1 MKPIRLF
8 LLLLAL
14 LPTLVVAK
22 PLTLGVFAWRPKPV
36 MEQKFAMLGV
46 YLSGSLPE
54 PEQRLVIEFLDP
66 DEMEA
71 ALAAKRLDFVFTNPS
86 HFVLLRHR
94 NRLSGAIATVQ
105 AYENGQMASAL
116 GGVILAPAGRQ
127 DIAGLA
133 DLRGKRIAIP
143 GNKFLGGYQTQAYEL
158 QQTGIDLPHDAELVS
173 VGGHDKVVEALL
185 AGTADAGFVRTGI
198 VEAMQREGTLPADQ
212 LKVVNPQRFP
222 DFPFVVS
229 TRLYP
234 EWAFSA
240 LPHVPEDVVKRI
252 TRALLFITPDMPVA
266 EAAGMAGFTVPG
278 DYQSVEQLAR
288 ALRLPPYEIAD
299 FHFGDVWQRY
309 RGFILAGLL
318 AGITIVLLGGRLLL
332 NQRRLREQQ
341 RLLADSEQRLLLT
354 VEGANLGTWDWHV
367 PSGKVNFSDRLLGML
382 GYAPGE
388 LPPHVSSWEQLI
400 HPAEQAAVLAAVDAY
415 LTGKT
420 PRYSCPHR
428 LQHKAGHWIWVL
440 DTGQVVERAA
450 DGSPLRM
457 CGIHMDITEG
467 KLAEAALLERERHL
481 QTLLGSMDDV
491 VIVIDT
497 AGAIAEFHWPRRD
510 PQAPDSAGWIGREC
524 TEILPPSLAGRIGE
538 IMGELILDSASPRY
552 CEFDWPFPERTR
564 WYSATFS
571 ALMQR
576 DDDYPRSFLCVARDI
591 TLRKDEE
598 LALAVSRKEIEKLS
612 RRNQLLL
619 DAAGE
624 GIYGVDEEGR
634 IIFINPSALA
644 MLGLTEKEAMGK
656 NSHDLFHDR
665 RLDGQE
671 YPVAECPLYLTLAD
685 GRRREVDEVFI
696 RRNGDPFFVHLVA
709 TPVIDDGRR
718 LGAEVVFVDISARK
732 AMEAEL
738 TRLATTDALTGVA
751 NRRYFMVQAETELA
765 RVQRFG
771 ETAAVMMLD
780 LDFFKKINDTYGHAV
795 GDAVLV
801 AFAGLMRHAV
811 RKVDHLGRLGGEEFA
826 ILLPGS
832 SLDDAGKLAER
843 LGQATAMQ
851 AVAAEGHEIPVTVSI
866 GIARM
871 LATDSSPDQAL
882 ARADAALYRAKA
894 AGRNC
899 VMVDP
904 ADEVGVGG

>member
-1 MKPIRLF
+1 MKFPSFF
-8 LLLLAL
+8 LLLLTL
-14 LPTLVVAK
+14 LPTLAVAK
-22 PLTLGVFAWRPKPV
+22 PLTLGIFAYRPKPV
-36 MEQKFAMLGV
+36 MEQKFTMLGI
-46 YLSGSLPE
+46 YLSGALPGA
-54 PEQRLVIEFLDP
+54 EQGLVVEYLDQ

-105 AYENGQMASAL
+105 AYENGLVASDL
-116 GGVILAPAGRQ
+116 GGVILAPAGRD
-127 DIAGLA
+127 DISGLA

-158 QQTGIDLPHDAELVS
+158 LQAGISLPGDAALLS
-173 VGGHDKVVEALL
+173 VGGHDKVIEALL
-185 AGTADAGFVRTGI
+185 AGTADAGFVRTSI
-198 VEAMQREGTLPADQ
+198 VEEMSREGRLTAGR
-212 LKVVNPQRFP
+212 LKVVNPQNFP
-222 DFPFVVS
+222 EFPFVVS

-240 LPHVPEDVVKRI
+240 LSHVPEDVVKRI

-266 EAAGMAGFTVPG
+266 QAAGIAGFTVPG

-288 ALRLPPYEIAD
+288 ALRLPPYAVAD
-299 FHFGDVWQRY
+299 FDFNDVWQRY
-309 RGFILAGLL
+309 RVFILAGLL
-318 AGITIVLLGGRLLL
+318 AGGMIMALGGRLFL

-341 RLLADSEQRLLLT
+341 ARLADSEQRLLLT
-354 VEGANLGTWDWHV
+354 VEGADLGTWDWHV
-367 PSGKVNFSDRLLGML
+367 PSGKVTFSDRQLSML
-382 GYAPGE
+382 GYAPGD

-400 HPAEQAAVLAAVDAY
+400 HPAERAVVMEAVTAHLEGRSPHY
-415 LTGKT
+415 
-420 PRYSCPHR
+420 RCPHR
-428 LQHKAGHWIWVL
+428 LQHKAGHWVWVL
-440 DTGQVVERAA
+440 DAGQVVERAS

-467 KLAEAALLERERHL
+467 KLAEAALQEREQHL
-481 QTLLGSMDDV
+481 QTLLASMDDV

-497 AGAIAEFHWPRRD
+497 AGMIAEFYWPR
-510 PQAPDSAGWIGREC
+510 QAGEMPDAAGWIGREC
-524 TEILPPSLAGRIGE
+524 TQVLPSSLAGRVGE
-538 IMGELILDSASPRY
+538 FMGELILDSDMPRY
-552 CEFDWPFPERTR
+552 CEFDWPFPDRTR

-571 ALMQR
+571 ALKHR

-598 LALAVSRKEIEKLS
+598 RALAVSREEIEKLS

-624 GIYGVDEEGR
+624 GIYGVDVDGN
-634 IIFINPSALA
+634 ITFINPSALA
-644 MLGLTEKEAMGK
+644 MLGLMENEAMGQ
-656 NSHDLFHDR
+656 NSHELFHDR
-665 RLDGQE
+665 RLDGKD
-671 YPVAECPLYLTLAD
+671 YPVSECPLHQTLVD
-685 GRRREVDEVFI
+685 GQRREIDEVFI
-696 RRNGDPFFVHLVA
+696 RRNGEPFFVHLVA
-709 TPVIDDGRR
+709 TPVVDDGHRV
-718 LGAEVVFVDISARK
+718 GAEVVFLDISARK

-738 TRLATTDALTGVA
+738 TRLATTDVLTGVA

-771 ETAAVMMLD
+771 EAAVVMMLD
-780 LDFFKKINDTYGHAV
+780 LDHFKKVNDTYGHAV

-801 AFAGLMRHAV
+801 TFAGIMRGGV
-811 RKVDHLGRLGGEEFA
+811 RKVDYLGRLGGEEFA
-826 ILLPGS
+826 ILLPGI
-832 SLDDAGKLAER
+832 SLEDAGRLAER
-843 LGQATAMQ
+843 LGKATAIQ
-851 AVAAEGHEIPVTVSI
+851 TVTAGGHAISVTVSI
-866 GIARM
+866 GIAQM
-871 LATDSSPDQAL
+871 QATDGSPDQAL

-904 ADEVGVGG
+904 ADEVGSEL

>member
-1 MKPIRLF
+1 MPIRLF
-8 LLLLAL
+8 LLLLVL
-14 LPTLVVAK
+14 LPTLVMAK
-22 PLTLGVFAWRPKPV
+22 PLTLGILAYRPKPV

-54 PEQRLVIEFLDP
+54 PGQRLVIEFLDQ

-86 HFVLLRHR
+86 HFVLLHHH

-105 AYENGQMASAL
+105 AYESEQIASVL

-127 DIAGLA
+127 DISGLA

-158 QQTGIDLPHDAELVS
+158 QQVGVNLSGAAEVMT
-173 VGGHDKVVEALL
+173 VGGHDKVVETLL
-185 AGTADAGFVRTGI
+185 AGAADAGFVRTGI
-198 VEAMQREGTLPADQ
+198 VEAMQREGTLPAGR
-212 LKVVNPQRFP
+212 LKVVNPLHFP

-240 LPHVPEDVVKRI
+240 LPHVPVEVVKRI
-252 TRALLFITPDMPVA
+252 TRALFFITPDMPVA
-266 EAAGMAGFTVPG
+266 QAAGIAGFTVPG

-299 FHFGDVWQRY
+299 FDFGDVWQRY
-309 RGFILAGLL
+309 RGFILAGLV
-318 AGITIVLLGGRLLL
+318 AGMTILLLGGRLFL

-341 RLLADSEQRLLLT
+341 RMLADSEQHLLLT

-367 PSGKVNFSDRLLGML
+367 PSGQVSFSDRLVDML
-382 GYAPGE
+382 GYVPGE
-388 LPPHVSSWEQLI
+388 LSPHMSSLEQLI
-400 HPAEQAAVLAAVDAY
+400 HPAEQAAVLASLAAH

-420 PRYSCPHR
+420 PHYRCQYR
-428 LQHKAGHWIWVL
+428 LQHKARHWIWVL
-440 DTGQVVERAA
+440 DAGQVVERAA
-450 DGSPLRM
+450 DGSPLRV
-457 CGIHMDITEG
+457 CGIHMDITDG
-467 KLAEAALLERERHL
+467 RQAEAALRERERHL

-510 PQAPDSAGWIGREC
+510 EYAPDSTGWIGREC
-524 TEILPPSLAGRIGE
+524 TEILPPSLAGQIGE
-538 IMGELILDSASPRY
+538 IMGELILDPDSPRY
-552 CEFDWPFPERTR
+552 CEFDWPFPERPR

-624 GIYGVDEEGR
+624 GIYGVDEQGR
-634 IIFINPSALA
+634 IIFINPSALV

-656 NSHDLFHDR
+656 NSHELFHDR
-665 RLDGQE
+665 RLDGQD
-671 YPVAECPLYLTLAD
+671 YPIDECPLHLTLVD
-685 GRRREVDEVFI
+685 GRRREIDEVFI
-696 RRNGDPFFVHLVA
+696 RRNGEPFFVHMVA
-709 TPVIDDGRR
+709 TPVVDDGRR
-718 LGAEVVFVDISARK
+718 VGAEVVFVDISARK

-738 TRLATTDALTGVA
+738 TRLATTDALTGIA

-771 ETAAVMMLD
+771 QVAAVMMLD

-801 AFAGLMRHAV
+801 AFAGVMRHAV
-811 RKVDHLGRLGGEEFA
+811 RKVDYLGRLGGEEFA

-843 LGQATAMQ
+843 LGKATALQ
-851 AVAAEGHEIPVTVSI
+851 TVTAEGHEISVTVSI

-871 LATDSSPDQAL
+871 LATDSSPDLAL

-899 VMVDP
+899 VMADP
-904 ADEVGVGG
+904 ADEAGDGG